1 MNDEQFR
8 PFVSADRRIPEFTV
22 QSVVLGVVLGL
33 IMTGANIYLGLYT
46 GMTVSAS
53 IPAAVISMGIL
64 KGIMRR
70 GTILEN
76 NMVQTIASAGES
88 LAAGAVFTI
97 PALVIAGVWT
107 GFKFW
112 PVTLIAMF
120 GGVLGVVFMI
130 PLRRALIVEERGLK
144 YPEGVACAEVLE
156 VGETKGSGV
165 IYVFSAILLGV
176 VFKFLVSAYSV
187 IKGTVETAWRAG
199 ETAFYAGCDM
209 SVALLGVGFIVGPNV
224 SALVFLGGAIAWMAG
239 IPILV
244 AHQGIVGSDVLGALN
259 QLWNA
264 QIKYMGV
271 GAMVVGGIAS
281 IVKVRHGIASGLRH
295 TVLGYSGSGGGNLL
309 VRTDQDMSN
318 RLLVA
323 IALAA
328 IIPIFF
334 LYGHLTASTGIAVVA
349 GIAMVVT
356 GFFFVAVS
364 SYIVGLVGS
373 SNNPVSGMTI
383 CTVLFAT
390 GLLLL
395 LGMSGTGG
403 IVAAL
408 GVAGVVCCATCTAGD
423 ISQDLKTGYL
433 VGATPWKQQVGE
445 VIGVILPAFMIA
457 PILTVLHSAH
467 GIGMVVREGVV
478 PLRAPQATLFADITK
493 AMFTGK
499 SLPWTMVLIGAGIG
513 LLLLVIDEYLKK
525 RNSPFRTH
533 VMPVA
538 VGIYLPFSLSV
549 PILLGGLL
557 NLIAFRMMRKR
568 GENEQKRAIHDGVL
582 FSSGLIAGESI
593 TGIIIAVLIFRKLE
607 LPKVLIESNFLSLL
621 LFAGSLGVLAWV
633 ALRKRGRAV

>member
-1 MNDEQFR
+1 MSTEQFR
-8 PFVSADRRIPEFTV
+8 PFVSAERRIPEFTV
-22 QSVVLGVVLGL
+22 QAVVLGLALGL
-33 IMTGANIYLGLYT
+33 IMTAANVYLGLYA

-64 KGIMRR
+64 KGIMKR

-88 LAAGAVFTI
+88 LAAGAIFTI

-107 GFKFW
+107 NFKFW

-130 PLRRALIVEERGLK
+130 PLRRPLIVERSGLP

-165 IYVFSAILLGV
+165 LYVFSAIGLSV

-187 IKGTVETAWRAG
+187 IKGTVQAAWSVG
-199 ETAFYAGCDM
+199 QTAFYAGCDM
-209 SVALLGVGFIVGPNV
+209 SVALLGVGFIIGPNV
-224 SALVFLGGAIAWMAG
+224 SALVFLGGAIAWVAG

-244 AHQGIVGSDVLGALN
+244 AHQGTGGGDLLEGLN
-259 QLWNA
+259 SLWES
-264 QIKYMGV
+264 QIRYMGV
-271 GAMVVGGIAS
+271 GAMVVGGITS
-281 IVKVRHGIASGLRH
+281 IIEVRHGIMSGLRH
-295 TVLGYSGSGGGNLL
+295 TVLGYSGSGSSELLLRTEQDMKSKLL
-309 VRTDQDMSN
+309 VS
-318 RLLVA
+318 

-328 IIPIFF
+328 IVPTFF
-334 LYGHLTASTGIAVVA
+334 LYGQLTGSGSIAVVA
-349 GIAMVVT
+349 GIAMVVA

-373 SNNPVSGMTI
+373 SNNPVSGMAI

-390 GLLLL
+390 GMLLL
-395 LGMSGTGG
+395 LGMRGAGG
-403 IVAAL
+403 IVGAL

-445 VIGVILPAFMIA
+445 IIGVILPAFIIA

-467 GIGMVVREGVV
+467 GIGVAVREGV
-478 PLRAPQATLFADITK
+478 PALRAPQATLFASITK
-493 AMFTGK
+493 TMFSGQ
-499 SLPWTMVLIGAGIG
+499 SLPWTMVSIGAGIG
-513 LLLLVIDEYLKK
+513 LLLVIVDAFLKK
-525 RNSPFRTH
+525 ANSPFRTY

-549 PILLGGLL
+549 PILFGGLL
-557 NLIAFRMMRKR
+557 NLVVFRLLRKR
-568 GENEQKRAIHDGVL
+568 GEGEQKRALHNGVL

-593 TGIIIAVLIFRKLE
+593 TGVIVALLIFLKLK
-607 LPKVLIESNFLSLL
+607 LPRTLIDSNLLSLI
-621 LFAGSLGVLAWV
+621 LFAGSMA
-633 ALRKRGRAV
+633 ALFWIAMRERGKTA